1 MHLCITLWCQKWDF
15 TDTVDYVLNHFIEM
29 ILLEFLCYICHSVI
43 D

>member
-1 MHLCITLWCQKWDF
+1 
-15 TDTVDYVLNHFIEM
+15 VDYVLNHFIEM